1 VNGPVAVCFTC
12 GRVYVAVDGHA
23 CTGRPQEPAG
33 ASDPR
38 DRTLVPAAT
47 LARGEEATR

>member
-1 VNGPVAVCFTC
+1 MTGVCLDC
-12 GRVYVAVDGHA
+12 GRVFFLTAGHA
-23 CTGRPQEPAG
+23 CTGRPLEPAG

-47 LARGEEATR
+47 LADGEEATQ